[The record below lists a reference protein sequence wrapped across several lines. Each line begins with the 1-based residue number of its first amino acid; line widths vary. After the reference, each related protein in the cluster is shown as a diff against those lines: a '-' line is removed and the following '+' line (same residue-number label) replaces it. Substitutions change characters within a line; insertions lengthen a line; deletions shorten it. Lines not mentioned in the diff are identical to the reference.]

1 VATDPIVNGIKTI
14 GTTVITRDTSVYKT
28 RKSNR
33 NSGAAKTG
41 RIMRTASDNI
51 YHAHQFGIPLFS
63 LCERATSSQ
72 CVPFEVEG
80 GIPKKP
86 VEILLPDG
94 SAVDGIDQ
102 DLGLLIV
109 RFEIDAQDGFPLSN
123 SISAVSVLC
132 TVSFLEGK

>member
-1 VATDPIVNGIKTI
+1 
-14 GTTVITRDTSVYKT
+14 
-28 RKSNR
+28 
-33 NSGAAKTG
+33 
-41 RIMRTASDNI
+41 
-51 YHAHQFGIPLFS
+51 
-63 LCERATSSQ
+63 
-72 CVPFEVEG
+72 
-80 GIPKKP
+80 